1 MLFGC
6 SAAFLAAEIG
16 AVYHFG
22 VVTIPPKK
30 SSDRD
35 GTPKKGEPKRDLP
48 TGDERPV
55 DDKTPVTR
63 HG

>member
-1 MLFGC
+1 LLGC

-30 SSDRD
+30 SSDSE
-35 GTPKKGEPKRDLP
+35 GKPQKGEPKRDQP
-48 TGDERPV
+48 TNDERPV